1 MAKKRTPIPGSER
14 TPLPGAQAIGPTDP
28 SAFARVTVRLRPRKS
43 AARVLREALSESKKP
58 PAQRKYLTREQLAQL
73 SGADLKDLQ
82 KVYEFA
88 RNHNLT
94 VVETDVAARTVRL
107 TGAVADLNAAFGVEL
122 KSYEVDGRRY
132 RGREGKLSLPAQV
145 AEVVEAVHGLDNR
158 PVAKPHY
165 RVREAGGASFGAE
178 AAPPGGESEPAAA
191 PRASDGSFS
200 VPQLAKLY
208 GFPPGLDGR
217 GQCIALIELNDIDAN
232 GNPTGTG
239 FALSDL
245 NKYFSGIGLPT
256 PNVVSVGV
264 DGGANV
270 PGKDPGADGEV
281 ALDIEVAGALAP
293 GAQIAAY
300 FAPNTTAGFID
311 AVNTALSDNV
321 RKPSVISI
329 SWGLSEDL
337 APKQFLNGMAQAFA
351 DAAALGVTICCAA
364 GDNGS
369 ADMDMQNWDRKAHV
383 DFPSSIPYALGCG
396 GTKLIGSGS
405 KINSEVVWNEGVNG
419 GATGGGVSNQFER
432 PSYQSKSKV
441 PKSPKGKIGRG
452 VPDVAGDADP
462 QTGYQVIVGGQSYVY
477 GGTSA
482 VAPLWAGLLAL
493 INQRLVSKGG
503 KPVGFLNTLLY
514 SALGTALNDIT
525 SGNNDING
533 KLRGLYKAAKGWDPC
548 TGMGTPN
555 GAKLL
560 KALGG

>member
-1 MAKKRTPIPGSER
+1 MAKKRIPIPGSER

-28 SAFARVTVRLRPRKS
+28 NEFARVTVRLRPRKS
-43 AARVLREALSESKKP
+43 AAGVLREALSESKKL
-58 PAQRKYLTREQLAQL
+58 PAHRKYLTREQLAER
-73 SGADLKDLQ
+73 SGADPKDLQ
-82 KVYEFA
+82 RVYEFA

-94 VVETDVAARTVRL
+94 VVDTDVAARTVRL
-107 TGAVADLNAAFGVEL
+107 TGAVADLNAAFGVAL
-122 KSYEVDGRRY
+122 KNYEVDGRRY

-145 AEVVEAVHGLDNR
+145 AGVVEAVHGLDNR

-165 RVREAGGASFGAE
+165 RVRETGGASFGAE
-178 AAPPGGESEPAAA
+178 AAPPGGESEPASA

-217 GQCIALIELNDIDAN
+217 GQCIALIELNDIDSS

-245 NKYFSGIGLPT
+245 NKYFSSIGLAT
-256 PNVVSVGV
+256 PNVVSIGV

-293 GAQIAAY
+293 GAQIAVY

-311 AVNTALSDNV
+311 AVNAALSDEV

-337 APKQFLNGMAQAFA
+337 APKQFLTGMSQAFA

-369 ADMDMQNWDRKAHV
+369 ADMDMQSWDRKAHV
-383 DFPSSIPYALGCG
+383 DFPASIPYALGCG

-405 KINSEVVWNEGVNG
+405 KISSEVVWNEGVNG
-419 GATGGGVSNQFER
+419 GATGGGVSNQFAR
-432 PSYQSKSKV
+432 PSYQSKAKV

-493 INQRLVSKGG
+493 INQRLASKGG
-503 KPVGFLNTLLY
+503 KPVGFLNTILY
-514 SALGTALNDIT
+514 SSLGSAFNDIT

-533 KLRGLYKAAKGWDPC
+533 KLRGLYQAGKGWDPC
-548 TGMGTPN
+548 TGLGTPN
-555 GAKLL
+555 GVKLL